1 MDLIAFLKSVFES
14 FTNLPSR
21 LAGMACMSSCQ
32 HLARSIMNIIMD
44 ESVKAVSEHIYCLL
58 ESIAGTSFDAAEAGP
73 QAHNFMNHSL

>member
-44 ESVKAVSEHIYCLL
+44 EGVKAVSEHI
-58 ESIAGTSFDAAEAGP
+58 
-73 QAHNFMNHSL
+73 